1 MIILIKKLL
10 FFYTALLVLAFLLFA
25 GPVMADIYMYIDSG
39 GVLHFTNMPTS
50 SDYRLFV
57 KERPGITKYSGLSGK
72 YDPYIK
78 KAATKNDIPFHLLK
92 ALIKTES
99 NFNPS
104 AVSSKGAMGLMQ
116 LMPETAKLLEV
127 DNPFDPKEN
136 IAGGSRYLKS
146 LLDQFDGKL
155 PMALAAYNA
164 GPTIV
169 ARLNKI
175 PPFAETQNY
184 VKKVM
189 EYYNLLRKTL

>member
-1 MIILIKKLL
+1 MIMPIKKLL
-10 FFYTALLVLAFLLFA
+10 FFYAVLLVSATLLFVS
-25 GPVMADIYMYIDSG
+25 PVMADIYMYIDSG

-57 KERPGITKYSGLSGK
+57 RERPNITKSSGLSGK
-72 YDPYIK
+72 YDRYIK
-78 KAATKNDIPFHLLK
+78 KAANKNDIPFHLLK

-116 LMPETAKLLEV
+116 IMPETAKLLEI
-127 DNPFDPKEN
+127 DNPFDPQEN

-146 LLDQFDGKL
+146 LLDKFDGKL

-169 ARLNKI
+169 ARHNSI
-175 PPFAETQNY
+175 PPYPETQNY
-184 VKKVM
+184 VKMVM
-189 EYYNLLRKTL
+189 KYYNLLKKT